1 MQVQEGKGWRLAHQ
15 ATRRPFSVLIG
26 GEGWAAELRPEEA
39 LGLIAGVQRL
49 CQHRE
54 ALSSTLMPEEALG
67 LEIELDLAPGSLWME
82 LDGDPQ
88 GWSLRFVLTP
98 ADGSRAFEGCW
109 PAAAAMPL
117 MAALEQLQ
125 LNLTNALA
133 EPGA

>member
-26 GEGWAAELRPEEA
+26 GEGWAGELRPEEA
-39 LGLIAGVQRL
+39 QALIDGVRRL
-49 CQHRE
+49 CQQRE
-54 ALSSTLMPEEALG
+54 ALASALMAEEALC

-117 MAALEQLQ
+117 MAALEQLR
-125 LNLTNALA
+125 LSLENAMD
-133 EPGA
+133 EPSG